1 MNKQLNKVTSG
12 NIIKVANS
20 DKWYYVIN
28 YYCNGKRRQEK
39 KSTGLKAIKANKK
52 AAEAIRDQRV
62 MELKEMFDISAKDW
76 YLHDFV
82 QNWYDTVAKYE
93 VKENTY
99 ISYSTPVKHI
109 VRYFGQKGNR
119 ILLTDCTP
127 VHLNQ
132 YYNYLMSNNLLCA
145 NTIYSK
151 IHMILHRV
159 FRYACESRILQSNPA
174 DFDRPP
180 KKTKSDKRALTK
192 EELGRLLEEAD
203 GTVFY
208 APIWLASRFGL
219 RRSEAVGL
227 RWSSVDFEDKT
238 MVIKDT
244 AMQGYT
250 ERVVE
255 STKNKSSRRILTLTD
270 EDIMRFRKISSLQKQ
285 MMMKSGKPSG
295 NCEFVC
301 TDEYGERL
309 KMDRVSR
316 GATKL
321 MRQVGIEKATFHCLR
336 HSVASLLLESGMDM
350 MDISRM
356 LGHSTIT
363 TTIDIYGHWSDK
375 KKKEAANIMSNI
387 VNE

>member
-12 NIIKVANS
+12 NIVKVNNS

-39 KSTGLKAIKANKK
+39 KSTGLKATKANKK
-52 AAEAIRDQRV
+52 AAEAIRDDRV
-62 MELKEMFDISAKDW
+62 RELQEMFDISAKDW
-76 YLHDFV
+76 YLDEFV
-82 QNWYDTVAKYE
+82 QNWYDTVVKYE

-109 VRYFGQKGNR
+109 VKYFSQKGNR
-119 ILLTDCTP
+119 VLLTECTP
-127 VHLNQ
+127 IHLNQ
-132 YYNYLMSNNLLCA
+132 YYHYLISNNLLCA

-151 IHMILHRV
+151 IHMILHRA
-159 FRYACESRILQSNPA
+159 FRYACESRIMQYNPA

-180 KKTKSDKRALTK
+180 KKTKSDKKALTK
-192 EELGRLLEEAD
+192 EEIVRLLNEAD
-203 GTVFY
+203 GTIFY

-219 RRSEAVGL
+219 RRSEALGL
-227 RWSSVDFEDKT
+227 RWSSVDLQKKT

-250 ERVVE
+250 EKVVE

-270 EDIMRFRKISSLQKQ
+270 EDVLVFRKISAFQKQ
-285 MMMKSGKPSG
+285 LLFKTGRPQVI
-295 NCEFVC
+295 CEFVC
-301 TDEYGERL
+301 TDEYGERM
-309 KMDRVSR
+309 KMDRASR
-316 GATKL
+316 GVPAL
-321 MRQVGIEKATFHCLR
+321 MRKVGIEGATFHSLR
-336 HSVASLLLESGMDM
+336 HSVASILLESGMEL
-350 MDISRM
+350 MDVSRM

-363 TTIDIYGHWSDK
+363 TTIDIYGHWSDAK
-375 KKKEAANIMSNI
+375 KHEAANIMSSV